1 VVQVLLDEVEVQ
13 FDDEE
18 HEVSVEMEKRIELNI
33 VIGEVL
39 KNLVLIKVILCLEM
53 KIFLI
58 LMMVVGLVLDLV
70 H

>member
-1 VVQVLLDEVEVQ
+1 VVQVLLDEVEV
-13 FDDEE
+13 DEE
-18 HEVSVEMEKRIELNI
+18 EDEVVVEMEKRIELNI

>member
-1 VVQVLLDEVEVQ
+1 VVQVLLDEVEV
-13 FDDEE
+13 DEE
-18 HEVSVEMEKRIELNI
+18 EDEVVVEMEKRIELNI

-53 KIFLI
+53 RIFLI

>member
-18 HEVSVEMEKRIELNI
+18 DEVSVEMEKRIELNI